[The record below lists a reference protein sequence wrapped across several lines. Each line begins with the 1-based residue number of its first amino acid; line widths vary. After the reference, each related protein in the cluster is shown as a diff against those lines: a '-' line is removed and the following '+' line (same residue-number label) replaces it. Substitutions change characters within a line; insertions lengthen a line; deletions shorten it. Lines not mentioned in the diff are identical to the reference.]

1 MPHLEADINPEM
13 LGWARKRAGFS
24 LEKATKK
31 IGLSLSTLTKMEGG
45 ERKPTR
51 RQLDKIAKSYWC
63 PLTVFYASQPPLPTK
78 CGVDF
83 RSSELVTTTTAEEQ
97 GRLDA
102 LVRDVYARQSIVKDV
117 LEDDEDEEPRSF
129 VGSLKDTGDID
140 AAVEAVKKILN
151 LPDDKILDFNELRER
166 AHSIGVFV
174 LLVGDLGHHSTRI
187 DASVFRGFAIADPIA
202 PFVIINNYDAEIA
215 RSFTLMHELTHVMI
229 GKSGISGE
237 VTIDDSQ
244 TELIKIERFCN
255 DVASHILLPAK
266 SLTGINMLD
275 DEATARST
283 IEKLAR
289 KYKVSHSMIAYR
301 LYRENLV
308 VGEIY
313 NHLRQVYKKM
323 WQNQKKQEKQS
334 QRNKGGGGP
343 SFYTL
348 RGNRIGNLLIN
359 FVRQSLNANEITY
372 TKAEK
377 ILDIKAVSVR
387 TFLEY
392 RRTKNIGFKQNA

>member
-1 MPHLEADINPEM
+1 MGICYTATRYAS
-13 LGWARKRAGFS
+13 LGSRHQPGDAGMVSRKRAGFS

-166 AHSIGVFV
+166 AHSIGCFV
-174 LLVGDLGHHSTRI
+174 LLVGDLDRHSTRI
-187 DASVFRGFAIADPIA
+187 DASARGFASCKS
-202 PFVIINNYDAEIA
+202 YC
-215 RSFTLMHELTHVMI
+215 SFRD
-229 GKSGISGE
+229 S
-237 VTIDDSQ
+237 VTITNADNSDPLWVRSCRTDACQ
-244 TELIKIERFCN
+244 I
-255 DVASHILLPAK
+255 VQGSVK
-266 SLTGINMLD
+266 S
-275 DEATARST
+275 
-283 IEKLAR
+283 
-289 KYKVSHSMIAYR
+289 
-301 LYRENLV
+301 
-308 VGEIY
+308 
-313 NHLRQVYKKM
+313 
-323 WQNQKKQEKQS
+323 
-334 QRNKGGGGP
+334 
-343 SFYTL
+343 
-348 RGNRIGNLLIN
+348 RGD
-359 FVRQSLNANEITY
+359 Y
-372 TKAEK
+372 
-377 ILDIKAVSVR
+377 
-387 TFLEY
+387 
-392 RRTKNIGFKQNA
+392 